1 MNPRKEILIRSF
13 IGSSI
18 QPYLNSIARLRLEV
32 FRDFPYLYE
41 STLENEIA
49 VVQAHIRCPDA
60 IAVLVFDGSTVVG
73 VSTGIPAEQ
82 KEAEFQ
88 KVLADHE
95 IAPAR
100 AFYFSESV
108 LLKQYRGRGVGHH
121 FYDLREE
128 HVKNLKTYD
137 SICFFTVPRANNDP
151 ERPADY
157 LPLSEFWTKRGY
169 VLYPHVEWHHKTLW
183 IKKIKSLDE
192 RTREIQKDEAL
203 QPSK

>member
-73 VSTGIPAEQ
+73 VSTGIPADQ
-82 KEAEFQ
+82 KEADFQ

-108 LLKQYRGRGVGHH
+108 LLKQYRGRGIGHH
-121 FYDLREE
+121 FYDLRED
-128 HVKNLKTYD
+128 HVKNLKNYD

-183 IKKIKSLDE
+183 IKKIKCLE
-192 RTREIQKDEAL
+192 
-203 QPSK
+203 